1 MGPKKKDKKAKAEE
15 AAVEE
20 SGFHS
25 DGLIIRVKTHS
36 KFFFFRIWYHGF
48 GNVTGGKNYTI
59 FLYCNI
65 ISKSVWLGGTNASA
79 AIGKEHVGSKLR
91 ATWTGIFII
100 KILIYAWNCII
111 LN

>member
-36 KFFFFRIWYHGF
+36 KFYFLFLEYDTMDLEMLRE
-48 GNVTGGKNYTI
+48 VT
-59 FLYCNI
+59 I
-65 ISKSVWLGGTNASA
+65 IRYFYIAVL
-79 AIGKEHVGSKLR
+79 
-91 ATWTGIFII
+91 
-100 KILIYAWNCII
+100 
-111 LN
+111 

>member
-36 KFFFFRIWYHGF
+36 KFY
-48 GNVTGGKNYTI
+48 
-59 FLYCNI
+59 FLFLEYDTMDLEMLREVKIRRYFSYCNI
-65 ISKSVWLGGTNASA
+65 ISKSV
-79 AIGKEHVGSKLR
+79 
-91 ATWTGIFII
+91 
-100 KILIYAWNCII
+100 
-111 LN
+111 